1 MPASDPIPARFRS
14 ATEFPRAID
23 NLSHSDANKLYEE
36 MRECLIFT
44 NRSRGQLLRRNEEH
58 KQSTLQLKA
67 DVERLQTLINQLKLD
82 KQQLIQDNQ
91 IVISELEREIG
102 SMTGHLDR
110 LSAAFDPVSEDLED
124 TTRMYWSF
132 LHLPKRFLD
141 FLRTVKAIVL
151 SWREES
157 NNDINIDRI
166 ASPSTPKLPG
176 TTEIETDGDR
186 KEHPQMYTD
195 PASIGRD
202 LLDR

>member
-1 MPASDPIPARFRS
+1 MPASDQTPARFRS
-14 ATEFPRAID
+14 ATEFPRTID
-23 NLSHSDANKLYEE
+23 NLNHSDANNLYEE

-67 DVERLQTLINQLKLD
+67 DVERLQALINQLKLE

-110 LSAAFDPVSEDLED
+110 LSAAFEPVSEDLED

-132 LHLPKRFLD
+132 INLPKRFLD
-141 FLRTVKAIVL
+141 FIRTVKAVVL
-151 SWREES
+151 SWREEN
-157 NNDINIDRI
+157 NNDTSI
-166 ASPSTPKLPG
+166 APITSPSIPKLPG
-176 TTEIETDGDR
+176 TTEIETDSDR
-186 KEHPQMYTD
+186 KDKPQMYTD